1 MVYARE
7 DVENVLAAR
16 GWREVRQIGEGSFAK
31 ALLVEASDGTQAVC
45 KVMDI
50 TQASKKEAEAAAK
63 EGRLLGSLRHP
74 FVVRYRDS
82 FCEAGVLCIIMDFCE
97 GGELARQIRRAR
109 RNHQRIPEEQILRWF
124 TQATLAVKFI
134 HDKHI
139 LHRDLKPAN
148 FFLTKNGS
156 LKMGDFGIAKTMACT
171 LACAKTRIGTP
182 YYLSP
187 EVCQEKPYNWSSD
200 MWSMGC
206 ILYEMCALQVPFDA
220 HSLSGLVQK
229 ICYGPLPVVPDCYS
243 DFLRRLCRQLLD
255 REPKK
260 RPSAD
265 EVIEESSTKVTWQ
278 GDRTGQYNTMS
289 AEVKEVDSDTLDQ
302 ALGMGGLDI
311 KDIGEKLSDKRP
323 LGGADFYGVEKLEG
337 VEGYRF
343 EFVGDTI
350 HEYVLHALVRKGS
363 SNLLCTVTTRAAGL
377 LWADKNRF
385 QTFAKII
392 ESFKPQASYCFE
404 TGSHKK
410 CLQLPLDL
418 CGKMQVLQLP
428 EIQRVVRQMLEEVR
442 SLQREESAAKG
453 TAAGVAGTYRKD
465 DLAEYYSVTHGEW
478 LPCVVID
485 ADALG
490 RVMIDL
496 RPGVW
501 LSPDV
506 QASKMRPRRE
516 GSSDSSGS
524 EEARHEKASEEHGP
538 GGEVPIP
545 APAEQLKKLPNGR
558 RRAVG
563 VALRLRDSPRP
574 PEEPRVVRCHEA
586 NYDQLDKLMG
596 QDNARPVGRSPSVG
610 AIDCQQAPM
619 RRAPSYSGLASRPTP
634 QNRRP
639 ALAPLHNPPNSRPPS
654 SDSVGTPPLQAAK
667 ANLVCVR

>member
-1 MVYARE
+1 
-7 DVENVLAAR
+7 
-16 GWREVRQIGEGSFAK
+16 
-31 ALLVEASDGTQAVC
+31 
-45 KVMDI
+45 
-50 TQASKKEAEAAAK
+50 
-63 EGRLLGSLRHP
+63 
-74 FVVRYRDS
+74 
-82 FCEAGVLCIIMDFCE
+82 MDFCE

-171 LACAKTRIGTP
+171 MACAKTRIGTP

-220 HSLSGLVQK
+220 HSISGLVQK
-229 ICYGPLPVVPDCYS
+229 ICYGPLPLVPDCYS

-265 EVIEESSTKVTWQ
+265 EAIYMLAGTCYIQAHLLDVDMMPPPKMSWLSPTRLRKERCLVLLVLGTVLFNAMPAGDDDVHRGPGWTFAQGQRRATIAALAASLSLPGPAQAGLPLMSFTSGGWVEYTVGGAFKVSMPDNYKVLEETSTKVVWQ

-289 AEVKEVDSDTLDQ
+289 AEVKVVDADTLDK
-302 ALGMGGLDI
+302 ALGMAGLSI

-323 LGGADFYGVEKLEG
+323 LNGADFYGEAKLEG

-343 EFVGDTI
+343 EFVGDSI

-377 LWADKNRF
+377 LWSNNNRY
-385 QTFAKII
+385 QTFEKII
-392 ESFKPQASYCFE
+392 ASFTPQE
-404 TGSHKK
+404 
-410 CLQLPLDL
+410 
-418 CGKMQVLQLP
+418 
-428 EIQRVVRQMLEEVR
+428 R
-442 SLQREESAAKG
+442 AAKG
-453 TAAGVAGTYRKD
+453 TAGVAGAYRKD

-478 LPCVVID
+478 LPAIVTD
-485 ADALG
+485 SDALG

-506 QASKMRPRRE
+506 QATKMRSRRRE

-524 EEARHEKASEEHGP
+524 EEPRPEKVSEEDAHGIV
-538 GGEVPIP
+538 GEVSIVP

-563 VALRLRDSPRP
+563 VALRLRESPRP
-574 PEEPRVVRCHEA
+574 PEEPRVLRCHEA
-586 NYDQLDKLMG
+586 NYDQLDKLLG
-596 QDNARPVGRSPSVG
+596 QEKARPVGRSPSE
-610 AIDCQQAPM
+610 
-619 RRAPSYSGLASRPTP
+619 RASEGC
-634 QNRRP
+634 
-639 ALAPLHNPPNSRPPS
+639 
-654 SDSVGTPPLQAAK
+654 DKG
-667 ANLVCVR
+667 

>member
-31 ALLVEASDGTQAVC
+31 ALLVEAADGTQAVC

-63 EGRLLGSLRHP
+63 EGRLLASLRHP

-220 HSLSGLVQK
+220 HSISGLVQK

-265 EVIEESSTKVTWQ
+265 EEISRLVLGTALVLLGVISGGNEDMHRETFAQVQRRAAAATVIASLSLPWPAQAGVPLVSFTSGGWVEYTVGGAFQVSMPDNYKVLEETATRTVWQ

-289 AEVKEVDSDTLDQ
+289 AEVIEVDADTLEK
-302 ALGMGGLDI
+302 ALGMEGMGI

-323 LGGADFYGVEKLEG
+323 LGGADFYGVEQLEG
-337 VEGYRF
+337 MEAYRF
-343 EFVGDTI
+343 EFVGDSI
-350 HEYVLHALVRKGS
+350 HEYVMHALVRKAS
-363 SNLLCTVTTRAAGL
+363 TNLLCTVTTRAAGL
-377 LWADKNRF
+377 LWSNNDRF

-392 ESFKPQASYCFE
+392 ASFKPKASRLSARSE
-404 TGSHKK
+404 LLSV
-410 CLQLPLDL
+410 L
-418 CGKMQVLQLP
+418 QVLQLP

-442 SLQREESAAKG
+442 SLQREEQAAKG
-453 TAAGVAGTYRKD
+453 TAASAAGTFRKD
-465 DLAEYYSVTHGEW
+465 DLVEYYSVTHGEW
-478 LPCVVID
+478 LPAIVVD

-501 LSPDV
+501 LSSDV
-506 QASKMRPRRE
+506 QASKMRPRRQE

-524 EEARHEKASEEHGP
+524 EATRPERVSEEDPHGP
-538 GGEVPIP
+538 AGGDVSVIP
-545 APAEQLKKLPNGR
+545 APADHLKKLPNGR
-558 RRAVG
+558 RAAAA

-574 PEEPRVVRCHEA
+574 PEDCNSFA
-586 NYDQLDKLMG
+586 SIAGQL
-596 QDNARPVGRSPSVG
+596 
-610 AIDCQQAPM
+610 
-619 RRAPSYSGLASRPTP
+619 
-634 QNRRP
+634 
-639 ALAPLHNPPNSRPPS
+639 
-654 SDSVGTPPLQAAK
+654 
-667 ANLVCVR
+667 

>member
-265 EVIEESSTKVTWQ
+265 EV
-278 GDRTGQYNTMS
+278 
-289 AEVKEVDSDTLDQ
+289 
-302 ALGMGGLDI
+302 
-311 KDIGEKLSDKRP
+311 
-323 LGGADFYGVEKLEG
+323 
-337 VEGYRF
+337 
-343 EFVGDTI
+343 
-350 HEYVLHALVRKGS
+350 
-363 SNLLCTVTTRAAGL
+363 
-377 LWADKNRF
+377 
-385 QTFAKII
+385 
-392 ESFKPQASYCFE
+392 
-404 TGSHKK
+404 
-410 CLQLPLDL
+410 
-418 CGKMQVLQLP
+418 LQLP